1 MIDKDLVLKRAII
14 TAPTRKEAKWL
25 DAFFACHGYN
35 VRADVKWGTYK
46 NDTCYNWDGFNLC
59 YCWQR
64 WYEEIDPEEQDW
76 WPENPD
82 LVFIS
87 VDDYITYCEG
97 ESKCEIDMQ
106 IPSLDGI
113 L

>member
-1 MIDKDLVLKRAII
+1 MIDKDLVPKRAII
-14 TAPTRKEAKWL
+14 AAPTRQEAKLL
-25 DAFFACHGYN
+25 DEFFTRHGYN
-35 VRADVKWGTYK
+35 VNADEKWGTYK
-46 NDTCYNWDGFNLC
+46 NDTCYNWDGFHLC
-59 YCWQR
+59 YCWRR
-64 WYEEIDPEEQDW
+64 WYEKIDPEEQDW

-82 LVFIS
+82 LVFIG

-97 ESKCEIDMQ
+97 ESKREIDMQ